1 MRHLG
6 CGVGLLDLQARVVE
20 ELHLET
26 LDLLMDLQHAASS
39 NDAHSE
45 RVAPTAGSADEDDE
59 DDEDEI
65 DRAGR
70 VDPNDDD
77 IAEPHAEL

>member
-1 MRHLG
+1 MFVGQSG
-6 CGVGLLDLQARVVE
+6 CSVGLLDLQARVVE

-26 LDLLMDLQHAASS
+26 LDLLMDLQSAASS

-45 RVAPTAGSADEDDE
+45 RVAPTGSA
-59 DDEDEI
+59 DEDEI

-77 IAEPHAEL
+77 IAERAGSVQRMHP